1 MKSKIFG
8 GKKIRIR
15 KLSKNDLR
23 NVKKFQD
30 FINSLVKEG
39 AQITITE
46 KKSLKEEI
54 NWLND
59 HLKKIKEAKGVFLMA
74 EAENKLVGNT
84 EITLNE
90 GRQSHIGMLG
100 ISIRKDYRGI
110 GLGKHLMKE
119 ILKLAKTQLK
129 PKPKIIRLSVF
140 PTNKPAAML
149 YKKFG
154 FKKVARIPRQIQYK
168 GKLIDEIIMILYL

>member
-1 MKSKIFG
+1 METKIFG
-8 GKKIRIR
+8 NKKITIR
-15 KLSKNDLR
+15 KLSKSDLK
-23 NVKKFQD
+23 NAKKFQD

-39 AQITITE
+39 AQITIAK
-46 KKSLKEEI
+46 KKSLQEEI
-54 NWLND
+54 NWLNS
-59 HLKKIKEAKGVFLMA
+59 HLKKIKEAKGVFLIA

-110 GLGKHLMKE
+110 GLGKYLMAE
-119 ILKLAKTQLK
+119 ILKLAKKKLK
-129 PKPKIIRLSVF
+129 PKPKIVRLSVF
-140 PTNKPAAML
+140 PGNKPAIAL

-154 FKKVARIPRQIQYK
+154 FKTVARIPKQIQYK
-168 GKLIDEIIMILYL
+168 EKFVDEIIMLKEL

>member
-1 MKSKIFG
+1 MMIKIFG
-8 GKKIRIR
+8 DKKIIIR
-15 KLSKNDLR
+15 KLSKEDLR
-23 NVKKFQD
+23 NAKKFQD
-30 FINSLVKEG
+30 FINALVKEG
-39 AQITITE
+39 AQITVI
-46 KKSLKEEI
+46 KKKILEEEVDWLKS
-54 NWLND
+54 
-59 HLKKIKEAKGVFLMA
+59 HLKKTKDAKGVFLMA

-110 GLGKHLMKE
+110 GLGKYLMKE
-119 ILKLAKTQLK
+119 ILKLAKKELK

-140 PTNKPAAML
+140 PTNKPAIGL

-154 FKKVARIPRQIQYK
+154 FKAVATIPKQIQYK
-168 GKLIDEIIMILYL
+168 GKLIDEIVMLKEL

>member
-1 MKSKIFG
+1 MITKIFG
-8 GKKIRIR
+8 GKKIQIR
-15 KLSKNDLR
+15 KLSKKDLR

-30 FINSLVKEG
+30 FINSLVREG

-46 KKSLKEEI
+46 KKSLGEEI
-54 NWLND
+54 SWLNS
-59 HLKKIKEAKGVFLMA
+59 HLKKIKEAKGVFLTA
-74 EAENKLVGNT
+74 EAENKLAGNT

-110 GLGKHLMKE
+110 GLGKYLMKE
-119 ILKLAKTQLK
+119 IIKLAKKELK
-129 PKPKIIRLSVF
+129 PKPKIIRLGVF
-140 PTNKPAAML
+140 PTNKPALAL

-154 FKKVARIPRQIQYK
+154 FKVVARIPKQIQYK
-168 GKLIDEIIMILYL
+168 GKLIDEIIMLKEL

>member
-1 MKSKIFG
+1 MTIKIFG
-8 GKKIRIR
+8 GKKIQIR

-39 AQITITE
+39 AQITIV
-46 KKSLKEEI
+46 KNKSLKEEI
-54 NWLND
+54 NWLNS
-59 HLKKIKEAKGVFLMA
+59 HLKNIKEAKGVFLIA

-90 GRQSHIGMLG
+90 GRQSHIGILG

-110 GLGKHLMKE
+110 GLGKYLMKE
-119 ILKLAKTQLK
+119 ILKLAKKELK
-129 PKPKIIRLSVF
+129 PGPKIIRLSVF
-140 PTNKPAAML
+140 PSNKPAIQL

-154 FKKVARIPRQIQYK
+154 FKEVARIPKQIQYK
-168 GKLIDEIIMILYL
+168 GKLIHELVMIKYL